1 MKKLILLLLLVS
13 LSCKEQGNQANAQS
27 EVLTATEY
35 KEVISNKQ
43 VQLVDVRTPE
53 EFEAGHIENAV
64 NIDFFRDDFKTAFTT
79 MDKDQPIY
87 IYCKSGNRSGKAA
100 KILSE
105 LGFEEIYDLEG
116 GFSNYN

>member
-1 MKKLILLLLLVS
+1 MKKLILLLVLIS
-13 LSCKEQGNQANAQS
+13 FSCKEKDANAAVQS

-35 KEVISNKQ
+35 KTAISEKQ

-53 EFEAGHIENAV
+53 EYAEGHIDNAV
-64 NIDFFRDDFKTAFTT
+64 NIDFFRDDFKSAFAT

-100 KILSE
+100 KILSD

>member
-1 MKKLILLLLLVS
+1 MKKLILLLVLVS
-13 LSCKEQGNQANAQS
+13 FSCKEQGSEATAQS

-35 KEVISNKQ
+35 KAAIAEKK

-64 NIDFFRDDFKTAFTT
+64 NIDFFREDFKTAFTT
-79 MDKDQPIY
+79 LDKDEPIY

-100 KILSE
+100 KILTE
-105 LGFEEIYDLEG
+105 LGFKEIYDLEG